1 MCATDYTKLLGIFP
15 SNSPQLVET
24 RRLSQALGPRIAA
37 AQKRETG
44 EMVDKLK
51 GLGNSILG
59 AVPSDK
65 TQHVLTMS
73 R

>member
-1 MCATDYTKLLGIFP
+1 MCVIDYTKLLGIFP
-15 SNSPQLVET
+15 SNSPQLIET
-24 RRLSQALGPRIAA
+24 RRLLQALGPRIEA

-59 AVPSDK
+59 TVHSDIA
-65 TQHVLTMS
+65 QHVLTMS